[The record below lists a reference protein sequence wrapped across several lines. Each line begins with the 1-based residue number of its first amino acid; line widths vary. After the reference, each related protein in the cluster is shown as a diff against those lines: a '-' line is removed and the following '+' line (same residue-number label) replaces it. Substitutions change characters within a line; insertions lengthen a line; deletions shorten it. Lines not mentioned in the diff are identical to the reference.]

1 MDSQSVK
8 NTDSAEN
15 KGYDSGKKVSGIKR
29 HIAVDTQGLPHA
41 IHVTTANVTDRAG
54 ALAMFDRRRANLSQ
68 VQNVLVDGGY
78 TGKPFATAVQSL
90 LGASV
95 EVVKRNELHTFVVLP
110 KRWVVERSFGW
121 LEKCRRLWK
130 NCERKLNTRP
140 RPVVDGGF
148 ESLIDEPSP
157 RSGDSEGAYR
167 NRLSR
172 LAVRQPFVSF
182 QQRKGPLYRAG
193 QRLAPAG
200 YLNQI
205 GPLGWCQFDFVL
217 YGRHIRVRPPWK
229 IIPKPTQSHILYQH
243 FMEPALV
250 LQALGLFRYR
260 PFYTNKGPK

>member
-1 MDSQSVK
+1 M
-8 NTDSAEN
+8 
-15 KGYDSGKKVSGIKR
+15 
-29 HIAVDTQGLPHA
+29 
-41 IHVTTANVTDRAG
+41 
-54 ALAMFDRRRANLSQ
+54 
-68 VQNVLVDGGY
+68 
-78 TGKPFATAVQSL
+78 
-90 LGASV
+90 
-95 EVVKRNELHTFVVLP
+95 
-110 KRWVVERSFGW
+110 SFGRTAARDGNQVRF
-121 LEKCRRLWK
+121 LPAAQLA
-130 NCERKLNTRP
+130 LPARP

-243 FMEPALV
+243 FMEPVLARKLPTLSCTAALLPKHRFPV
-250 LQALGLFRYR
+250 AASRAHPQMASSALKSGL
-260 PFYTNKGPK
+260 